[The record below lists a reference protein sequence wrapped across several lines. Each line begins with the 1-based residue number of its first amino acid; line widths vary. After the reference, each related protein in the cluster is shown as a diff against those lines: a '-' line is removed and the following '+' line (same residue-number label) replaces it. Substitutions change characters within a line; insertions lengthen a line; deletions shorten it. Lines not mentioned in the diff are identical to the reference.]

1 MTRGLLRVGENSMSV
16 YPLDLQREIDRRW
29 RHRFMHLDHR
39 TPNRIGSG
47 LHGRSEWRIT
57 PRQKRKITHRGRLDQ
72 ETRLTLGRGLR
83 NMYKD
88 CMGLE
93 LPKDLAH
100 LLERLGL
107 VTQ

>member
-1 MTRGLLRVGENSMSV
+1 
-16 YPLDLQREIDRRW
+16 
-29 RHRFMHLDHR
+29 
-39 TPNRIGSG
+39 
-47 LHGRSEWRIT
+47 
-57 PRQKRKITHRGRLDQ
+57 
-72 ETRLTLGRGLR
+72 
-83 NMYKD
+83 MYKD